1 MGSESKRNYQKV
13 VFECG
18 GGAPPPFVP
27 PKNNLSSSD
36 MLKRKRLANRRAN
49 EENCHASEVAPEEEI
64 KKSTHMPAW
73 VRQVFYDEFSAALA
87 GGEAY
92 AIPHNIDVDGNMYK
106 TTPPTVLNLQTKLSA
121 GGDIACAEY
130 GFLDV
135 RDVVGGGVMVYNS
148 EYLSKYQ
155 HERQRA
161 PQQNGLA
168 TYLFGDLMKGEIFG
182 TVIITN
188 YKDFY

>member
-1 MGSESKRNYQKV
+1 
-13 VFECG
+13 
-18 GGAPPPFVP
+18 
-27 PKNNLSSSD
+27 
-36 MLKRKRLANRRAN
+36 
-49 EENCHASEVAPEEEI
+49 
-64 KKSTHMPAW
+64 MPSWA
-73 VRQVFYDEFSAALA
+73 RQMFYNEFSAALA

-92 AIPHNIDVDGNMYK
+92 VIPHNIDLNVDMYK
-106 TTPPTVLNLQTKLSA
+106 TTPPTVLNLQTKLS
-121 GGDIACAEY
+121 GRGDIACAEY

-168 TYLFGDLMKGEIFG
+168 THLFGSIMKDEIFG